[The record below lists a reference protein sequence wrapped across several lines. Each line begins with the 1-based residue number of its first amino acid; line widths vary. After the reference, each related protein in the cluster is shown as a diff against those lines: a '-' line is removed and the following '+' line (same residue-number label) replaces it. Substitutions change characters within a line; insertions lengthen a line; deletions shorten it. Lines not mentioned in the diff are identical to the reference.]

1 LTGRICPRCGEPFSY
16 LKRRVVNGRVYLYAV
31 HYLGYTRENDRIKK
45 ITRECYL
52 GPEDKYIH
60 ASTTHEKEGLR
71 LKGLGDSRRFLE
83 YLDKLLEYAVR
94 GDLDPVL
101 RREVA
106 RRLEK
111 ALAELGQSSRQAH

>member
-1 LTGRICPRCGEPFSY
+1 VSQRICPRCGEPFSY

-31 HYLGYTRENDRIKK
+31 HYHGYVKGEDGRVRK

-60 ASTTHEKEGLR
+60 ASTTHEREGLR
-71 LKGLGDSRRFLE
+71 LKGLVDSRRFLE

-94 GDLDPVL
+94 GDLDPAL
-101 RREVA
+101 KSEVA
-106 RRLEK
+106 WRLEK
-111 ALAELGQSSRQAH
+111 ALAELRKQQ

>member
-1 LTGRICPRCGEPFSY
+1 VSQRICPRCGETFSY
-16 LKRRVVNGRVYLYAV
+16 IKRRVVNGRTYLYAV
-31 HYLGYTRENDRIKK
+31 HYLGYTRENGKIKK

-83 YLDKLLEYAVR
+83 YLDKLLDYAVR
-94 GDLDPVL
+94 GDLDPAL
-101 RREVA
+101 KREVA

-111 ALAELGQSSRQAH
+111 ALAELRKQQSS